1 MKKLLSIF
9 LACLMIFAMGVN
21 IFSKD
26 VKVKANE
33 KDKESEEYIIVY
45 DVFKHKDTA
54 SNIYLGIAGLSLG
67 IGAGIL
73 ANAGNNQFLFGLGVQ
88 NIIWGLGEGCVYL
101 YDKNWGYK
109 ETDEEKARQEFISNS
124 AIHLIFDGIAMAIG
138 GLMLGLGDESI
149 KGHGTGILIQG
160 LILTFFDF
168 SNFFIANN
176 PETVS
181 KKGVEE

>member
-1 MKKLLSIF
+1 MKKLLFIF
-9 LACLMIFAMGVN
+9 FVCLIIFAMRNN

-26 VKVKANE
+26 VKIKDNK

-45 DVFKHKDTA
+45 DVFKHKDIA

-73 ANAGNNQFLFGLGVQ
+73 ANSGSNQFLLGLSVQ
-88 NIIWGLGEGCVYL
+88 NIIWGLIEGCVYL

-109 ETDEEKARQEFISNS
+109 ETDEEKARKKFISNS
-124 AIHLIFDGIAMAIG
+124 AIHLIFDGITMAIG
-138 GLMLGLGDESI
+138 GLMLGLGNESI
-149 KGHGTGILIQG
+149 KGHGTGIIIQG
-160 LILTFFDF
+160 LILSIFDF

-181 KKGVEE
+181 KKWVEE